1 MAGDRWQMADGRW
14 RMADGMWQMADGRWQ
29 WQRTSIW
36 HSQTV
41 FITLTIKTDNTAL
54 HLEAVATEVEPRAPL
69 VSYSGYCS
77 VPYRAS
83 GEP

>member
-1 MAGDRWQMADGRW
+1 MADGSGRWQMADGS
-14 RMADGMWQMADGRWQ
+14 GRGHLSGITD
-29 WQRTSIW
+29 RLL
-36 HSQTV
+36 
-41 FITLTIKTDNTAL
+41 TLTIKTDNTAL
-54 HLEAVATEVEPRAPL
+54 HLETVATEVEPRAPL